1 MTSRF
6 SPISN
11 LDIVRGGGRY
21 WPAMAVNILFSASI
35 LVPMALALI
44 AAERITVIFRKREP
58 IRAGWRVYHRVFNFK
73 VWVIQRVYL
82 GCDPQLWAALTQI

>member
-6 SPISN
+6 KPISN

-21 WPAMAVNILFSASI
+21 WPAQAVNILVAVVI
-35 LVPMALALI
+35 LVPMALVLTVL
-44 AAERITVIFRKREP
+44 ERISAVFRKRKH

-82 GCDPQLWAALTQI
+82 GCDPQLWAALTRS